1 MNNTSANTNIIQG
14 QNNIVTNTNINE
26 PKNSKS
32 QQDTLYQ
39 LCQALLRFINR
50 KIVKKYIFPNEA
62 QLPKEKRGLE
72 LRANNIWK
80 YYLNN
85 DVTEEEKIKDVFKD
99 DKFLLSLQKM
109 TNSLNEVIALIESN
123 QRKMKMMEER
133 SRNKEEKINALSEI
147 NDLLS
152 SFFKN
157 KEKGE
162 NSNKNNKNEDIIL
175 DNILEK
181 MKDFYSLQ
189 KYHEDSIEN
198 KNNENLNKNDE
209 NHSVINN
216 SELTDKN
223 INSSEKNELDILIQN
238 FRLDEIKE
246 PEKENTEIKEKKEK
260 EKKEE
265 IKDENIFLNKKTER
279 EIKSK
284 NNKNKH
290 KKKKNKEKSENKE
303 NIENKE
309 NKINI
314 KEDQEKVPIQKEKIN
329 IPILKPKEEKKEV
342 DSKETKKEDDIDEDI
357 INQLLENEVGEN
369 SNPSEIGNSSNKQE
383 EKKQKINIDLLPKDS
398 KEEKFDAEIR
408 KNFTGNKRPK
418 KDNNLIKELKN
429 IINALE
435 DSKIQEMKN
444 YNERISGPYLSGS
457 FKTFRNLCGLN
468 YQREIDLIYT
478 YRDMLLNQDII
489 NYSVKE
495 VLENYLKLNII
506 KSSEIKEEEIDEE
519 NKKVIIE
526 VECSSKKL
534 DKNDI
539 IKFNILFIDSGIG
552 FNEKIIEELIQNKKE
567 FLVKTEEEKFMNIC
581 LFLRVWRRKNQ
592 LFYIIPEIL
601 DELARKYL
609 RPDKSM
615 LTVVLN
621 IIYDLYNQFI
631 NFYQKD
637 SNSFVP
643 ASKQLCEDILK
654 DFFRKENAERIK
666 DLKEKILKVADDIQN
681 QKYEEIFK
689 I

>member
-162 NSNKNNKNEDIIL
+162 NSNKDNKNEDIIL

-329 IPILKPKEEKKEV
+329 IPILKPKEEKKEE

-457 FKTFRNLCGLN
+457 FKTFRNLCTLN
-468 YQREIDLIYT
+468 YPREIDLIYT

-592 LFYIIPEIL
+592 LFYLIPEIL

-609 RPDKSM
+609 KPDKSM

-631 NFYQKD
+631 NFYPKD